1 MPPSSIQP
9 PRLTIETAMGTDK
22 GVVREHNEDAVGGDP
37 SKGLLILA
45 DGMGGANAGEVA
57 SELAIDMLVSQLAGE
72 LQTTDSTLGNEDLLE
87 VLQSVNQAIF
97 EISQQVPEYRGMGT
111 TLVVGLFRDHFLSYA
126 HVGDSRL
133 YRMREGVLE
142 RLTTDHTLIQE
153 IVNAGEFAS
162 LEEAVL
168 AGVPPNVLTRAFGV
182 EPEVAVDLAETEI
195 QVGDIYLFCSDG
207 LTGMVTDQAMQSIL
221 EDPSRD
227 LMGMVDELIHQ
238 ACSLGGL
245 DNISVI
251 LVVVV
256 ESEHS

>member
-1 MPPSSIQP
+1 MPPISITP
-9 PRLTIETAMGTDK
+9 PRLTIEAAMGTDR

-37 SKGLLILA
+37 SKGLLILT

-72 LQTTDSTLGNEDLLE
+72 SQAPGDGLDNEDLLE
-87 VLQSVNQAIF
+87 VMRGVNQAIL

-111 TLVVGLFRDHFLSYA
+111 TLVMGLFRDRLLTYA

-133 YRMREGVLE
+133 YRLREGVME

-153 IVNAGEFAS
+153 IVNAGDFVS
-162 LEEAVL
+162 FDEAVL
-168 AGVPPNVLTRAFGV
+168 AGVPQNVLTRAFGV
-182 EPEVAVDLAETEI
+182 EPEVAVDLAETEL
-195 QVGDIYLFCSDG
+195 QAGDLYLFCSDG

-221 EDPSRD
+221 EAPKRD
-227 LMGMVDELIHQ
+227 LTEMVDELIDL
-238 ACSLGGL
+238 ACEQGGI

-251 LVVVV
+251 LVRVD
-256 ESEHS
+256 ESEH

>member
-1 MPPSSIQP
+1 MQP
-9 PRLTIETAMGTDK
+9 PRLTIETAMGTDR

-57 SELAIDMLVSQLAGE
+57 SELAIDMLISQLVGE
-72 LQTTDSTLGNEDLLE
+72 SQKPTIPFGNEDLLT
-87 VLQSVNQAIF
+87 VLRSVNQAIL

-111 TLVVGLFRDHFLSYA
+111 TLVVGLFRDRLLTYA

-133 YRMREGVLE
+133 YRLRDRVLE

-168 AGVPPNVLTRAFGV
+168 AGVPQNVLTRAFGV
-182 EPEVAVDLAETEI
+182 EPEVAVDLAETDL
-195 QVGDIYLFCSDG
+195 QAGDLYLFCSDG

-221 EDPSRD
+221 EDPNRD
-227 LMGMVDELIHQ
+227 LMGMIDELIDQ
-238 ACSLGGL
+238 ACSSGGL

-251 LVVVV
+251 LVRVV
-256 ESEHS
+256 ESEHK